1 MPADML
7 WSGPVM
13 TLGNGWIAWCRL
25 PLGVP
30 SPLFID
36 SLQVAYQLIMRSQS
50 PVKTAGRSA
59 EREAGYIL
67 LGALS
72 IALPPEVLQ
81 VASFPGVAAKMGLA
95 ICRIA
100 KLYLHLTL
108 LGHHFCKISPD
119 FRLDESI

>member
-1 MPADML
+1 ML
-7 WSGPVM
+7 TDLLCSRSVKTPIGSR
-13 TLGNGWIAWCRL
+13 WIAWCRL

-36 SLQVAYQLIMRSQS
+36 SLQVAHQLIMRSQS

-81 VASFPGVAAKMGLA
+81 VASFLLA
-95 ICRIA
+95 SCEII
-100 KLYLHLTL
+100 
-108 LGHHFCKISPD
+108 IN
-119 FRLDESI
+119 